1 VARHK
6 SFGDSNPYVAQE
18 PVTFDLYGETFTCK
32 PAVQGAVLL
41 RFGKDTKDNPAE
53 AVMNFFSVCMNEAEY
68 LRFDELISSED
79 KIVDATTLGEIAGYL
94 VTEYS
99 ARPTVPGASSST
111 GPTPTKR
118 TSARK
123 R

>member
-1 VARHK
+1 MARHK
-6 SFGDSNPYVAQE
+6 SFGATNPYIDVE
-18 PVTFDLYGETFTCK
+18 PVTFDLYGEVFTCK

-53 AVMNFFSVCMNEAEY
+53 AVMSFFELCMPEEEFA
-68 LRFDELISSED
+68 RFEELIESDD

-94 VTEYS
+94 ASEYT
-99 ARPTVPGASSST
+99 ARPTGLGGSST
-111 GPTPTKR
+111 SGPTARKR
-118 TSARK
+118 TSARN